1 MKTYKEF
8 LIKLKDYQNVLVMLE
23 NAINSEMNAL
33 LMYLSSY
40 GSCKND
46 LIKKEYNEHAL
57 EEYEHAQ
64 KFYKILQ
71 DLGGNYQ
78 FFDVSNLVTNS
89 DCQIIPNLG
98 SSIDRIRDNIKAEFC
113 AISSYR
119 NLLINYDFSE
129 EHKKIIEEIISD
141 EEKHVK
147 DLQSLEKKVLKEL

>member
-8 LIKLKDYQNVLVMLE
+8 LIKLKDYQNILVMLE

-78 FFDVSNLVTNS
+78 FFDVSKLVTNS

-98 SSIDRIRDNIKAEFC
+98 SGIDRIRDNIKAEFC

-119 NLLINYDFSE
+119 NLLSNYEFSE
-129 EHKKIIEEIISD
+129 EHKKIIEEIIND
-141 EEKHVK
+141 EEKHIK
-147 DLQSLEKKVLKEL
+147 DLQILEKKVLKEL